1 MPSPADR
8 RQSIQ
13 ENATMISPAPAG
25 NRTGYFDV
33 AEWRPEDATFW
44 NANKSFAIRTLIIAF
59 LALHLAFAVWFTWS
73 ALVVRLPG
81 LGFVLTVEQRFW
93 LPAMAL
99 LTGAVARFPHSFLV
113 LKIGGMWTTF
123 IFQVALLIPIF
134 GIGHVVQDPTTPFST
149 LLFWA
154 AIAGLCAGGQISST
168 AANISLW
175 FPKRIGGTALGFTI
189 GFGNL
194 GASTAQFLVPLVVG
208 VSLFGAMGG
217 DPMVFRAVVPHTGAV
232 RELQMWPQNA
242 AYVWLIPT
250 LILSVLVLFG
260 MKNHPARGPF
270 LEQFQILKLKHCW
283 IQTILYTF
291 TFGTFSGFAA
301 STPLL
306 IREVFGTLPD
316 APDPLAYAWI
326 GPLVGALIRPVGG
339 ILSDKVGGSNMT
351 MLVYLTMAGSAIGLT
366 FLSAPA
372 SAADFTLFFI
382 VLLGVFLGA
391 GVGNAS
397 VFKQIVMIFD
407 PKQGGPVLGFTAA
420 AAVLLLGF
428 FVPIIF
434 GRSFAITGSPNAAL
448 WFFAFLYAVGIALN
462 YWYYWRRGAERPC

>member
-1 MPSPADR
+1 MNS
-8 RQSIQ
+8 
-13 ENATMISPAPAG
+13 APAAG
-25 NRTGYFDV
+25 GRAGFFDV
-33 AEWRPEDATFW
+33 AEWRPEDPVFW
-44 NANKSFAIRTLIIAF
+44 NANKGFALRTLVIAF

-81 LGFVLTVEQRFW
+81 LGFQLTVDQRFW

-99 LTGAVARFPHSFLV
+99 LMGAIARFPHSFLV

-123 IFQVALLIPIF
+123 IFTVALLLPIF
-134 GIGHVVQDPTTPFST
+134 GIAHVVQDPTTPFST

-154 AIAGLCAGGQISST
+154 GVAGFCAGGQISST

-175 FPKRIGGTALGFTI
+175 FPKRVGGTALGFTI

-194 GASTAQFLVPLVVG
+194 GASTAQFLVPAVIVLG
-208 VSLFGAMGG
+208 LFGAVAG
-217 DPMVFRAVVPHTGAV
+217 DPMTFTIIDPKTKQVL

-242 AYVWLIPT
+242 AYIWLIPT

-260 MKNHPARGPF
+260 MKNHPARGSF
-270 LEQFQILKLKHCW
+270 VEQFRIVNLKHTW

-306 IREVFGTLPD
+306 IRETFGKLPD
-316 APDPLAYAWI
+316 APDPLSYAWI
-326 GPLVGALIRPVGG
+326 GPMVGALIRPIGG
-339 ILSDKVGGSNMT
+339 MLSDKFGGSNMT
-351 MLVYLTMAGSAIGLT
+351 MLVFLIMGSSAIGLT
-366 FLSAPA
+366 FLSAPT
-372 SAADFTLFFI
+372 SAAQFQVFFI
-382 VLLGVFLGA
+382 VLLGIFLGA
-391 GVGNAS
+391 GIGNAS

-407 PKQGGPVLGFTAA
+407 PKQAGPVLGFTAA
-420 AAVLLLGF
+420 MAVLLLGF

-434 GRSFAITGSPNAAL
+434 GRSFAATGSPNAAL
-448 WFFAFLYAVGIALN
+448 WFFAVLYGVGILLN
-462 YWYYWRRGAERPC
+462 YWYYWRSGAEKPC

>member
-1 MPSPADR
+1 MSTSPKPGGR
-8 RQSIQ
+8 
-13 ENATMISPAPAG
+13 AG
-25 NRTGYFDV
+25 FFDV
-33 AEWRPEDATFW
+33 AEWRPEDPVFW
-44 NANKSFAIRTLIIAF
+44 NANKGFAIRTLVIAF

-81 LGFVLTVEQRFW
+81 LGFQLTVDQRFW

-99 LTGAVARFPHSFLV
+99 LMGAIARFPHSFLV

-123 IFQVALLIPIF
+123 IFTVALLIPIF

-154 AIAGLCAGGQISST
+154 GVAGFCAGGQISST

-175 FPKRIGGTALGFTI
+175 FPKRVGGTALGFTI

-194 GASTAQFLVPLVVG
+194 GASTAQFLVPAVIVLG
-208 VSLFGAMGG
+208 LFGAVAG
-217 DPMVFRAVVPHTGAV
+217 DPMTFTIVDPKTKQVL

-242 AYVWLIPT
+242 AYIWLIPT

-260 MKNHPARGPF
+260 MKNHPARGSF
-270 LEQFQILKLKHCW
+270 VEQFRIVNLKHTW

-306 IREVFGTLPD
+306 IRETFGKLPD
-316 APDPLAYAWI
+316 APDPLSYAWI
-326 GPLVGALIRPVGG
+326 GPMVGALIRPIGG
-339 ILSDKVGGSNMT
+339 MLSDKFGGSNMT
-351 MLVYLTMAGSAIGLT
+351 MLVYLIMGSSAIGLT
-366 FLSAPA
+366 FLTAPTSAEQ
-372 SAADFTLFFI
+372 FTLFFI
-382 VLLGVFLGA
+382 VLLGIFLGA
-391 GVGNAS
+391 GIGNAS

-407 PKQGGPVLGFTAA
+407 PKQAGPVLGFTAA
-420 AAVLLLGF
+420 MAVLLLGF

-434 GRSFAITGSPNAAL
+434 GRSFAATGSPNAAL
-448 WFFAFLYAVGIALN
+448 WFFAALYGVGILLN
-462 YWYYWRRGAERPC
+462 YWYYWRSGAEKPC

>member
-1 MPSPADR
+1 M
-8 RQSIQ
+8 
-13 ENATMISPAPAG
+13 NPAPKPAARAG
-25 NRTGYFDV
+25 FFDV
-33 AEWRPEDATFW
+33 AEWRPEDERFW
-44 NANKSFAIRTLIIAF
+44 NSNKWLAIRTLVIAF

-81 LGFVLTVEQRFW
+81 LGFQLTVDQRFW

-99 LTGAVARFPHSFLV
+99 LMGAVARFPHTFLV

-123 IFQVALLIPIF
+123 IFTLALLIPIF
-134 GIGHVVQDPTTPFST
+134 GIGHVVQDPTTPFAT

-154 AIAGLCAGGQISST
+154 GVAGFCAGGQISST

-194 GASTAQFLVPLVVG
+194 GASTAQFLVPMAIGVG
-208 VSLFGAMGG
+208 LFGAVAG
-217 DPMVFRAVVPHTGAV
+217 DSMVFRVLNPQTREVV
-232 RELQMWPQNA
+232 REILMYPQNA
-242 AYVWLIPT
+242 AYIWLIPT

-260 MKNHPARGPF
+260 MKNHPQRGSF
-270 LEQFQILKLKHCW
+270 AEQFQVLKLKHTW

-306 IREVFGTLPD
+306 IRETFGKLPD

-326 GPLVGALIRPVGG
+326 GPLVGALIRPIGG
-339 ILSDKVGGSNMT
+339 ILSDKLGGANMT
-351 MLVYLTMAGSAIGLT
+351 MFVFLTMGGSAVGLT
-366 FLSAPA
+366 FLTAPT
-372 SAADFTLFFI
+372 SVDQFNLFFI
-382 VLLGVFLGA
+382 VLLGIFFGA
-391 GVGNAS
+391 GIGNAS

-420 AAVLLLGF
+420 MAVLLLGF

-434 GRSFAITGSPNAAL
+434 GRSFAMTGGPNAAL

-462 YWYYWRRGAERPC
+462 YWYYWRNGAEKPC

>member
-1 MPSPADR
+1 M
-8 RQSIQ
+8 
-13 ENATMISPAPAG
+13 NPAPKPAARAG
-25 NRTGYFDV
+25 FFDV
-33 AEWRPEDATFW
+33 AEWRPEDERFW
-44 NANKSFAIRTLIIAF
+44 NSNKWLAIRTLIIAF

-81 LGFVLTVEQRFW
+81 LGFQLTVDQRFW

-99 LTGAVARFPHSFLV
+99 LMGAVARFPHTFLV

-123 IFQVALLIPIF
+123 IFTLALLIPIL
-134 GIGHVVQDPTTPFST
+134 GIGHVVQDPNTPFAT

-154 AIAGLCAGGQISST
+154 GVAGFCAGGQISST

-194 GASTAQFLVPLVVG
+194 GASTAQFLVPVAIGVG
-208 VSLFGAMGG
+208 LFGAVAG
-217 DPMVFRAVVPHTGAV
+217 DSMVFRVLNPQTREVV
-232 RELQMWPQNA
+232 REILMYPQNA
-242 AYVWLIPT
+242 AYIWLIPT
-250 LILSVLVLFG
+250 LILAVLVLFG
-260 MKNHPARGPF
+260 MKNHPQRGSF
-270 LEQFQILKLKHCW
+270 AEQFQVLKLKHTW

-306 IREVFGTLPD
+306 IREVFGKLPE

-326 GPLVGALIRPVGG
+326 GPLVGALIRPIGG
-339 ILSDKVGGSNMT
+339 ILSDKVGGANMT
-351 MLVYLTMAGSAIGLT
+351 MLVFLIMGGSAVGLT
-366 FLSAPA
+366 FLTAPT
-372 SAADFTLFFI
+372 SAAQFTVFFV
-382 VLLGVFLGA
+382 VLLGIFLGA
-391 GVGNAS
+391 GIGNAS

-420 AAVLLLGF
+420 MAVLLLGF

-434 GRSFAITGSPNAAL
+434 GRSFAMTGSPNAAL

-462 YWYYWRRGAERPC
+462 YWYYWRNGAEKPC

>member
-1 MPSPADR
+1 MAKQNESAR
-8 RQSIQ
+8 
-13 ENATMISPAPAG
+13 AG
-25 NRTGYFDV
+25 FFDV
-33 AEWRPEDATFW
+33 AEWRPEDQAFW
-44 NANKSFAIRTLIIAF
+44 NANKWLAIRTLIIAF

-81 LGFVLTVEQRFW
+81 LGFQLTVDQRFW

-99 LTGAVARFPHSFLV
+99 LMGAVARFPHTFLV

-123 IFQVALLIPIF
+123 LFTLALLIPIF
-134 GIGHVVQDPTTPFST
+134 GIAHVVQDPTTPFST

-154 AIAGLCAGGQISST
+154 GVAGFCAGGQISST

-194 GASTAQFLVPLVVG
+194 GASTAQFLVPAVILVG
-208 VSLFGAMGG
+208 LFGAAAG
-217 DPMVFRAVVPHTGAV
+217 DPMTFQVIAPKTKEVL
-232 RELQMWPQNA
+232 RELQMYPQNA
-242 AYVWLIPT
+242 AYIWLIPT
-250 LILSVLVLFG
+250 LILAVLVLFG
-260 MKNHPARGPF
+260 MKNHPQRGSF
-270 LEQFQILKLKHCW
+270 AEQFQILKLKHCW

-306 IREVFGTLPD
+306 IRETFGRVPD

-326 GPLVGALIRPVGG
+326 GPLVGALIRPIGG

-351 MLVYLTMAGSAIGLT
+351 MLVFLIMGSSAIGLT
-366 FLSAPA
+366 FLTAPT
-372 SAADFTLFFI
+372 SAAQFQLFFI
-382 VLLGVFLGA
+382 VLLGIFFGA
-391 GVGNAS
+391 GIGNAS
-397 VFKQIVMIFD
+397 VFKQIVMIFE

-434 GRSFAITGSPNAAL
+434 GRSFTMTGSPNAAL
-448 WFFAFLYAVGIALN
+448 WFFAFLYGVGILLN
-462 YWYYWRRGAERPC
+462 YWYYWRRGAEKPC